1 MTEDRPTEVQRSG
14 PGWVLSAPLP
24 GIAAAIAYLALY
36 TLTYGL
42 SYPLFSILQ
51 ERQGLSSV
59 FIGTSALLQG
69 LGAIVVMP
77 LAPAIFRRT
86 ELGQMLALATGLAAV
101 CVLLMGALSDPW
113 LWLGIRMIL
122 GAATAIAFFGA
133 EHWIVAMA
141 PNLHRS
147 RIVAGYLVAFAVCFG
162 VGPLVLAA
170 VGVEGWPPFLIIA
183 AILALASVPVF
194 LMRRSAPRFRGEVHL
209 SAVPRFALRYPV
221 ICLAVLLV
229 AMIEICVL
237 GLLPV
242 WAVQSG
248 QQAEASATLVAFA
261 GFGGACT
268 TLALGLAGDHLSHR
282 RLMAIIVVV
291 GVPVLLLIPGFSEVR
306 WVLWL
311 LVFVSG
317 GTFMGLYM
325 LALLELGARCS
336 GRGELATGNAAVVMS
351 YHTGAVFGPLYG
363 GAVMDL
369 FFPDALLYALASAM
383 LVFLVVL
390 ARDGRRSTGNIKEG

>member
-1 MTEDRPTEVQRSG
+1 M
-14 PGWVLSAPLP
+14 
-24 GIAAAIAYLALY
+24 
-36 TLTYGL
+36 
-42 SYPLFSILQ
+42 
-51 ERQGLSSV
+51 

-86 ELGQMLALATGLAAV
+86 ELGQMLALATGLAAA

-170 VGVEGWPPFLIIA
+170 VGVEGWPPFLMIA

-248 QQAEASATLVAFA
+248 PAGGSVRDTCRIRGLRRCLHNAGTRSGGGPSVAPP
-261 GFGGACT
+261 T
-268 TLALGLAGDHLSHR
+268 DGDHRGCGRARPAADS
-282 RLMAIIVVV
+282 RLQRGPV
-291 GVPVLLLIPGFSEVR
+291 GA
-306 WVLWL
+306 
-311 LVFVSG
+311 
-317 GTFMGLYM
+317 
-325 LALLELGARCS
+325 LAAGVCERGHVYGAVHAGSAGARGAMLWTRRTRHRQRRRGHVLPH
-336 GRGELATGNAAVVMS
+336 GRGFRTALWGCGDGSVLPGCSALCPGLPPCWCFWLFWPGKDVRKSNAQG
-351 YHTGAVFGPLYG
+351 YDYRRNRT
-363 GAVMDL
+363 
-369 FFPDALLYALASAM
+369 M
-383 LVFLVVL
+383 LSFVQQF
-390 ARDGRRSTGNIKEG
+390 